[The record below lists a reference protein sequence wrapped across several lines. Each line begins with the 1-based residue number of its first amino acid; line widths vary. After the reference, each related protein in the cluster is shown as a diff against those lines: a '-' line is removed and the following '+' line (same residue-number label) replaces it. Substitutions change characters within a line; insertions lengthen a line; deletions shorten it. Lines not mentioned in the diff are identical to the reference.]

1 VRIEWL
7 AAAEGDPV
15 RRGELSF
22 DDPVLA
28 GWRWPLAEIR
38 GDRPGPRFCVI
49 AGMHVN
55 EVSSIEAAMRL
66 SRSFAPATLRGSVSI
81 IPVLNLPA
89 LYEHTEYACPLDGR
103 NINFTF
109 PGRPGGS
116 FSEALCHS
124 LLQDWAAGADLFIDM
139 HGGDLRENVAKFI
152 MYQRTGEAAR
162 DAARRDLARSFDADL
177 VVGLE
182 PELMDKPGRSC
193 TALAALGRA
202 GLLSEGGAN
211 GIVDE
216 ASVQFHLSGA
226 LNAARLLGMIDGP
239 VVPAARRRLDC
250 ERYLW
255 IPTPAD
261 GFLKLA
267 VEAAQPVA
275 EGQLLGEV
283 HDLFGRPQAEL
294 RAPVDGVVLWRMT
307 HPVLR
312 QGEFALGL
320 AVPKA

>member
-1 VRIEWL
+1 VRIDWL
-7 AAAEGDPV
+7 AAAAGDPV
-15 RRGELSF
+15 RRGELTF
-22 DDPVLA
+22 EDDVLA
-28 GWRWPLAEIR
+28 GWRWPVAEIR
-38 GDRPGPRFCVI
+38 GDRPGPRLCVI

-66 SRSFAPATLRGSVSI
+66 TRSFAPSTLRGTVSV

-89 LYEHTEYACPLDGR
+89 LYEHTEYACPLDGK
-103 NINFTF
+103 NINFSF

-116 FSEALCHS
+116 FSEALAHA
-124 LLQDWAAGADLFIDM
+124 LLRQWASAADLFIDM
-139 HGGDLRENVAKFI
+139 HGGDLRENVAKFV
-152 MYQRTGEAAR
+152 MYQRTGDPAR
-162 DAARRDLARSFDADL
+162 DAAGRDLARGFDADL

-182 PELMDKPGRSC
+182 PDLTAKPGRSC
-193 TALAALGRA
+193 TALAALGRT

-216 ASVQFHLSGA
+216 ASVQYHLNGA

-239 VVPAARRRLDC
+239 PAPAGRRQLDC

-261 GFLKLA
+261 GFLRLT

-294 RAPVDGVVLWRMT
+294 RAPAAGVVLWRMT

-312 QGEFALGL
+312 KGEFALGL
-320 AVPKA
+320 AVPK